1 MQEEELGGIT
11 EQTVDSTRQT
21 LQASPQ
27 TLVIQQEKLLTWT
40 SSPSPSSS
48 PKSQSTPSQSG
59 TPMPV
64 QLQLESPRLSPA
76 SPKQPESPRTPTPA
90 EQQSE
95 NLKEPKSPSKAP
107 QELESLSS
115 FELPSLP
122 PSPASVKSVPLT
134 ATIPHAKQISAA
146 PDILV
151 AESSN
156 YREAPTTL
164 KHKEPDSPERRHENI
179 RKKARDNTFQSAIRM
194 SNYYNKTKCTKADDF
209 EEGDMVSFLVPKL
222 DSNSTDMQRIP
233 GVILGVSGDD
243 KLKFYKVGTTVG
255 IIKNKFQAGSVIPN
269 TDNEISIRQAAQ
281 QINAANKFTVNRC
294 KCKGKCK
301 NSQCS
306 CVRSNIN
313 STNHCHPGTNC
324 ENTTKTTSNKEPTLA
339 AKDISILK
347 SASGWLTD
355 NHMFVANY
363 ILKKDQPYIDGLQDT
378 LLQQNLSWN
387 VPTGEFVQVLH
398 IEGNHWITISNINVA
413 ETSKSSAN
421 TVNVYDSMYKIIT
434 HDTKLLT
441 GQYHQGDKVRINIMH
456 VQHNK
461 MAVIVVSLL
470 LHLLKH
476 FYPTQISFID
486 PSTHLSEHLV
496 KGSIPAFPSVP
507 TRRAPVVLD
516 KTIYYK
522 SKPVVNNGK
531 KFTEDILSQ
540 F

>member
-1 MQEEELGGIT
+1 
-11 EQTVDSTRQT
+11 
-21 LQASPQ
+21 
-27 TLVIQQEKLLTWT
+27 
-40 SSPSPSSS
+40 
-48 PKSQSTPSQSG
+48 
-59 TPMPV
+59 MPV
-64 QLQLESPRLSPA
+64 QLQLESPRLSPV

-107 QELESLSS
+107 QELESSSS

-122 PSPASVKSVPLT
+122 PSPASAKSVPLT

-156 YREAPTTL
+156 YREAPTTM
-164 KHKEPDSPERRHENI
+164 KRKEPDSSERRHENI

-209 EEGDMVSFLVPKL
+209 KEGDMVSFLVPKL
-222 DSNSTDMQRIP
+222 DRSSTDMQRIP
-233 GVILGVSGDD
+233 GVILGVSGGD

-255 IIKNKFQAGSVIPN
+255 IIKNKFQAGNLSVFSGSVIPN

-306 CVRSNIN
+306 YVRSNIN
-313 STNHCHPGTNC
+313 CTNHCHPGTNC
-324 ENTTKTTSNKEPTLA
+324 ENTTKTTSKKEPTLA

-363 ILKKDQPYIDGLQDT
+363 ILKKDHPYIDGLQDT

-434 HDTKLLT
+434 HDTKLLI

-456 VQHNK
+456 VQQQQNGSDCGVFAIAFAK
-461 MAVIVVSLL
+461 ALL
-470 LHLLKH
+470 SGID
-476 FYPTQISFID
+476 PTQISFID
-486 PSTHLSEHLV
+486 PRTHLSEHLV

-522 SKPVVNNGK
+522 LKPVVNNGK